1 MRLQSLHLFNFRQY
15 KDFKLEFPERNGV
28 TVIRANNSIG
38 KTTLM
43 QSIKWVLFGDSA
55 IELDNKKELLNYSV
69 LKEEKENYSSQSSF
83 FVEISIL
90 H

>member
-43 QSIKWVLFGDSA
+43 YQMGFIW
-55 IELDNKKELLNYSV
+55 
-69 LKEEKENYSSQSSF
+69 
-83 FVEISIL
+83 
-90 H
+90 